1 MYTWERREVLWS
13 CSSLFCFQRRSKHGA
28 ILASQ
33 ESSSG
38 NLLIS
43 QFYTSLRQYQAS
55 KSPHSCRLVTGTNN
69 GMWIDPAFGTG
80 VHVKL
85 TDSGSRTD
93 FVHLQPVVESFE
105 ILKIEHKIS
114 NTFFVILS
122 TDLKY

>member
-1 MYTWERREVLWS
+1 
-13 CSSLFCFQRRSKHGA
+13 
-28 ILASQ
+28 
-33 ESSSG
+33 
-38 NLLIS
+38 
-43 QFYTSLRQYQAS
+43 
-55 KSPHSCRLVTGTNN
+55 
-69 GMWIDPAFGTG
+69 MWIDPAFGTG

-122 TDLKY
+122 TDLKVLILLLQLKHIIVFICRVYHVITNSYFP